1 MVAIKTS
8 FGREIKRIL
17 HILNPL
23 AGKGTAKKVRKHIK
37 ETDETYMSH
46 SPSETSKFIRESCQ
60 VEPDTCFTVYG
71 GDGTIHRAVNAVM
84 DSGCADEAMLK
95 LVPIGSGNDFVRSFD
110 DMPDEFV
117 SDIMKFNDRYSAN
130 IINMGFDCGVVKR
143 ADKLKKLPLVSGSFS
158 YILGVVG
165 EVLHKKA
172 MKAKITITYEDG
184 TNEVMDDKFLL
195 VAIGNGRWYG
205 GGFKAIPGAKLDS
218 GTLDVI
224 IVKNISIFTFVKLV
238 GAFKKGKHIEDPE
251 NCVVR
256 KKFEKYMF
264 YKRCIGCKVE
274 GCETISADGELY
286 DESVADVKVLPKAIS
301 IIQHKL

>member
-1 MVAIKTS
+1 MEAIKTS
-8 FGREIKRIL
+8 FGRKIKRIL

-23 AGKGTAKKVRKHIK
+23 AGKGTAKKVRSHIK

-46 SPSETSKFIRESCQ
+46 SPSETSNFIRESCK

-117 SDIMKFNDRYSAN
+117 SDIMQFNDKYAAN
-130 IINMGFDCGVVKR
+130 IVNMGFDCGVVKR
-143 ADKLKKLPLVSGSFS
+143 ADKLKRLPLVTGPFA

-165 EVLHKKA
+165 ELLHKKP
-172 MKAKITITYEDG
+172 MKAKVTITYEDG
-184 TNEVMDDKFLL
+184 STEKMDDKFLL

-205 GGFKAIPGAKLDS
+205 GGFKAVPGAKLDS
-218 GTLDVI
+218 GTLDVT
-224 IVKNISIFTFVKLV
+224 IVKNISTFTFLKLV

-251 NCVVR
+251 NGIVR
-256 KKFEKYMF
+256 KKFEKYVL

-274 GCETISADGELY
+274 GCKTISADGELY

>member
-1 MVAIKTS
+1 MEAIKTS
-8 FGREIKRIL
+8 FGRKIKRIL

-23 AGKGTAKKVRKHIK
+23 AGKGTAKKVRKHIN
-37 ETDETYMSH
+37 EADETYMSH

-60 VEPDTCFTVYG
+60 IEPDTCFTVYG

-95 LVPIGSGNDFVRSFD
+95 LVPIGSGNDFIRSFD

-117 SDIMKFNDRYSAN
+117 SDIMKFNDKYAAN
-130 IINMGFDCGVVKR
+130 IVNMGFDCEVVKR
-143 ADKLKKLPLVSGSFS
+143 ADRLKKLPMVSGSFA

-165 EVLHKKA
+165 ELLHKKP
-172 MKAKITITYEDG
+172 MKAKITLTYEDG
-184 TNEVMDDKFLL
+184 TTEVMDDKFLL

-205 GGFKAIPGAKLDS
+205 GGFKAVPGAKLDS
-218 GTLDVI
+218 GTLDVTI
-224 IVKNISIFTFVKLV
+224 IKYVSTFTFLKLV
-238 GAFKKGKHIEDPE
+238 SAFKKGTHIVDPD
-251 NCVVR
+251 NGIV
-256 KKFEKYMF
+256 KKGAEKFLF
-264 YKRCIGCKVE
+264 YKRCVGCKVE
-274 GCETISADGELY
+274 GCKTISADGELY

>member
-1 MVAIKTS
+1 MVAIKTT
-8 FGREIKRIL
+8 FGRKIKRIL

-23 AGKGTAKKVRKHIK
+23 AGKGTAKKVRRHIK

-117 SDIMKFNDRYSAN
+117 SDIMKFNDRYAAN
-130 IINMGFDCGVVKR
+130 IVNMGFDCGVVKR
-143 ADKLKKLPLVSGSFS
+143 AIKFKKLPLVSGSFS
-158 YILGVVG
+158 YILGVIG
-165 EVLHKKA
+165 EALHKKA
-172 MKAKITITYEDG
+172 MKARITLTYEDG
-184 TNEVMDDKFLL
+184 STEVMEDKYLL

-205 GGFKAIPGAKLDS
+205 GGFKAVPGAKLDS
-218 GTLDVI
+218 GTLDVT
-224 IVKNISIFTFVKLV
+224 IVKNISIFTFIKLV
-238 GAFKKGKHIEDPE
+238 GSFKKGTHIADTE
-251 NCVVR
+251 NCIV
-256 KKFEKYMF
+256 KKSAQKYLM

-286 DESVADVKVLPKAIS
+286 DENVADVKVLPKAIS

>member
-8 FGREIKRIL
+8 FGRKIKRIL

-60 VEPDTCFTVYG
+60 IEPDTCFTVYG

-117 SDIMKFNDRYSAN
+117 SDIMKFNDHYAAN
-130 IINMGFDCGVVKR
+130 IVNMGFDCGVVKR
-143 ADKLKKLPLVSGSFS
+143 ADKLKKLPLVSGSFA

-165 EVLHKKA
+165 EFLHKKT
-172 MKAKITITYEDG
+172 MKAKITLTYEDG
-184 TNEVMDDKFLL
+184 SIEVMDDDFLL

-205 GGFKAIPGAKLDS
+205 GGFKAVPGAKLDS
-218 GTLDVI
+218 GTLDVT
-224 IVKNISIFTFVKLV
+224 IVKNIRTFTFLKLV
-238 GAFKKGKHIEDPE
+238 GSFKKGKHIIDPDKGI
-251 NCVVR
+251 V
-256 KKFEKYMF
+256 KKGFEKYLT

-286 DESVADVKVLPKAIS
+286 DESVADVRVLPKAIS

>member
-1 MVAIKTS
+1 MEAIKTS
-8 FGREIKRIL
+8 FGRKIKRIL

-23 AGKGTAKKVRKHIK
+23 AGKGTAKKVRKHIN
-37 ETDETYMSH
+37 EADETYMSH

-60 VEPDTCFTVYG
+60 IEPDTCFTVYG

-95 LVPIGSGNDFVRSFD
+95 LVPIGSGNDFIRSFD

-117 SDIMKFNDRYSAN
+117 SDIMKFNDKYAAN
-130 IINMGFDCGVVKR
+130 IVNMGFDCEVVKR
-143 ADKLKKLPLVSGSFS
+143 ADRLKKLPMVSGSFA

-165 EVLHKKA
+165 ELLHKKP
-172 MKAKITITYEDG
+172 MKAKITLTYEDG
-184 TNEVMDDKFLL
+184 TTEVMDDKFLL

-205 GGFKAIPGAKLDS
+205 GGFKAVPGAKLDS
-218 GTLDVI
+218 GTLDVTI
-224 IVKNISIFTFVKLV
+224 IKYVSTFTFLKLV
-238 GAFKKGKHIEDPE
+238 SAFKKGTHIVDPD
-251 NCVVR
+251 NGIV
-256 KKFEKYMF
+256 KKGAEKFLF

-274 GCETISADGELY
+274 GCQTISADGELY
-286 DESVADVKVLPKAIS
+286 SESVADVKVLPKAIS

>member
-1 MVAIKTS
+1 MEAIKTS
-8 FGREIKRIL
+8 FGRKIKRIL

-23 AGKGTAKKVRKHIK
+23 AGKGTAKKVRKHIN
-37 ETDETYMSH
+37 EADETYMSH

-60 VEPDTCFTVYG
+60 IEPDTCFTVYG

-84 DSGCADEAMLK
+84 DSGCANEAMLK

-117 SDIMKFNDRYSAN
+117 SDIMKFNDKYAAN
-130 IINMGFDCGVVKR
+130 IVNMGFDCEVVKR
-143 ADKLKKLPLVSGSFS
+143 ADRLKKLPMVSGSLA

-165 EVLHKKA
+165 ELLHKKP
-172 MKAKITITYEDG
+172 MKAKITLTFEDG
-184 TNEVMDDKFLL
+184 STEVMDDKFLL

-205 GGFKAIPGAKLDS
+205 GGFKAVPGAKLDS
-218 GTLDVI
+218 GTLDVTI
-224 IVKNISIFTFVKLV
+224 IKYVSTFTFLKLV
-238 GAFKKGKHIEDPE
+238 SAFKKGTHIVDPD
-251 NCVVR
+251 NGIV
-256 KKFEKYMF
+256 KKGAEKFLF
-264 YKRCIGCKVE
+264 YKRCVGCKVE
-274 GCETISADGELY
+274 GCKTISADGELY

>member
-1 MVAIKTS
+1 MEGIKTS
-8 FGREIKRIL
+8 FGRKIKKIL

-23 AGKGTAKKVRKHIK
+23 AGKGTAKKVRTHIK
-37 ETDETYMSH
+37 ETDETYMSV
-46 SPSETSKFIRESCQ
+46 SPTETSKFIRESCK

-71 GDGTIHRAVNAVM
+71 GDGTVHRAVNAIM

-117 SDIMKFNDRYSAN
+117 SDIMKFNNRYAAN
-130 IINMGFDCGVVKR
+130 IVNMGFDCGVVKR
-143 ADKLKKLPLVSGSFS
+143 ADKLKKLPLVTGPFA

-165 EVLHKKA
+165 ELLHKKPL
-172 MKAKITITYEDG
+172 KAKITITYEDG
-184 TNEVMDDKFLL
+184 STETLDDKFLL

-218 GTLDVI
+218 GTLDVT
-224 IVKNISIFTFVKLV
+224 IVKNVGFFTFLKLV
-238 GAFKKGKHIEDPE
+238 GSFKKGKHIEDPE
-251 NCVVR
+251 NGIV
-256 KKFEKYMF
+256 KKGFEKYLM

-274 GCETISADGELY
+274 GCKTISADGELY
-286 DESVADVKVLPKAIS
+286 EESVADVRVLPKAIS
-301 IIQHKL
+301 IIKHKL